1 MVKGYA
7 AAATALLA
15 LSGVNSFGKC
25 HPFFFSSLLLGT
37 SGSIVLW
44 MVVDTDIHCNEV
56 SRNLARRWIDVL
68 QWNDRRDTHIN
79 I

>member
-25 HPFFFSSLLLGT
+25 TPSSSHLSWEQVDLLCCGWRL
-37 SGSIVLW
+37 IY
-44 MVVDTDIHCNEV
+44 
-56 SRNLARRWIDVL
+56 VL
-68 QWNDRRDTHIN
+68 Q
-79 I
+79 